1 MLIVKLKSGKSVSS
15 AWHGNL
21 TKPGFAQ
28 FSSLY
33 EVCALEA
40 EKKKRVFAIYQ
51 ILLGWKILKY
61 YYETDELPNPRPTQ
75 PKKK

>member
-1 MLIVKLKSGKSVSS
+1 MSYTCLCTDSAVLIVKLKSGKSVSS

-40 EKKKRVFAIYQ
+40 EKKKEGVC
-51 ILLGWKILKY
+51 
-61 YYETDELPNPRPTQ
+61 DLPNSVGLENT
-75 PKKK
+75 